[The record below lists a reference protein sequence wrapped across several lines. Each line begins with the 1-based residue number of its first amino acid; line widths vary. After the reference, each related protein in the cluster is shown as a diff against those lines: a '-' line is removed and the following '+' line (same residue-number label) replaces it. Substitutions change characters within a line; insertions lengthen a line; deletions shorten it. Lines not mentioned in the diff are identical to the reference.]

1 MGILEKTKVLCSLVT
16 ISTELSRTLYVYI
29 YPYIHDT
36 KDNTETYLR
45 DLDSYDTE
53 LIQLF

>member
-1 MGILEKTKVLCSLVT
+1 LGILEKTKVLCSLVT